1 MNPFE
6 KTFSK
11 KEESFTVSPILL
23 EAAEKALENIAE
35 RKALIRPY
43 NATQERF
50 SKRLVLGRQNNII
63 PLICEETGAVMGLLN
78 PAIPGK
84 SLVYRSPLASV
95 AVCKDIASEGFSY
108 LSLLDTSILAAILIT
123 LAAEHSLFH
132 YGVSIS
138 GAQKNALIRTAPRE
152 FLIEAIV
159 ILVGKINSINARF
172 IPSLSLI
179 LEKDVDNE
187 SIRIRMFNWL
197 SAVRDVVGRPLKALK
212 EEAEEKEEQEQ
223 KKPIKLITAI
233 TVTKHKKNVAEQA
246 KEFKKWKREAK
257 NDIDTMFKDKKI
269 SLKLKTFLLATIV
282 ESEILASTDSTLVEL
297 MATKLE
303 QLNILAA
310 SHIAIGLRKYYRIY
324 SEATKEEDITTSFA
338 STPVG
343 VYEQKEESS
352 NEIDIGSP
360 DDVKEAEGIKQAPTA
375 LTAPTAPIST
385 APTSIPSTSI
395 APIPTIPTPPTST
408 EKTSTEAPVLSF
420 MQRLRMKRTAEEAAI
435 QQAHNAI
442 LNPMPQEKQE
452 NDDAPF

>member
-11 KEESFTVSPILL
+11 KEESFTVSPVLL

-63 PLICEETGAVMGLLN
+63 PLICEDTGAVMGLLN

-123 LAAEHSLFH
+123 LAAEYSLFH

-159 ILVGKINSINARF
+159 ILAGKINSINARF

-223 KKPIKLITAI
+223 KKPIKLITAV
-233 TVTKHKKNVAEQA
+233 TVTKHKKHVAEQA

-324 SEATKEEDITTSFA
+324 SGATKEEEITTSFA

-352 NEIDIGSP
+352 TNDSEIDIGTP
-360 DDVKEAEGIKQAPTA
+360 DSDLPSKEVEAEGIGQAPIKK
-375 LTAPTAPIST
+375 APIST
-385 APTSIPSTSI
+385 APSAPSTPSD
-395 APIPTIPTPPTST
+395 SM
-408 EKTSTEAPVLSF
+408 EAPKLSF
-420 MQRLRMKRTAEEAAI
+420 MQRLRMKRLAEEAAI
-435 QQAHNAI
+435 VQAHNSI
-442 LNPMPQEKQE
+442 LETPIQEKQE

>member
-43 NATQERF
+43 NTTQERF
-50 SKRLVLGRQNNII
+50 SKRLVLGKQNNII

-123 LAAEHSLFH
+123 LAAEYSLFH

-159 ILVGKINSINARF
+159 ILAGKINSINARF

-212 EEAEEKEEQEQ
+212 EEAEEQEQ
-223 KKPIKLITAI
+223 KKLIKLITAV
-233 TVTKHKKNVAEQA
+233 TVTKHKKNVTEQA

-310 SHIAIGLRKYYRIY
+310 THIAIGLRKYYRIY
-324 SEATKEEDITTSFA
+324 SGATQEEEITTSFA
-338 STPVG
+338 SAPVG
-343 VYEQKEESS
+343 VYEEKAESS

-360 DDVKEAEGIKQAPTA
+360 DDVEEAEGNRQA
-375 LTAPTAPIST
+375 LIST
-385 APTSIPSTSI
+385 VPTSISTPS
-395 APIPTIPTPPTST
+395 
-408 EKTSTEAPVLSF
+408 TSTEAPKLSF
-420 MQRLRMKRTAEEAAI
+420 MQQLRMKRMAEEAAI

-442 LNPMPQEKQE
+442 LNPTQSKQE
-452 NDDAPF
+452 NDDDDAPF

>member
-123 LAAEHSLFH
+123 LAAEYSLFH

-159 ILVGKINSINARF
+159 ILAGKINSINARF

-324 SEATKEEDITTSFA
+324 SEATKKEDITTSFA
-338 STPVG
+338 STSVG

-352 NEIDIGSP
+352 NEIDIGTP
-360 DDVKEAEGIKQAPTA
+360 DSDLPSEEMEAEGIEQAPIKKA
-375 LTAPTAPIST
+375 LIPT
-385 APTSIPSTSI
+385 IPSTSLEN
-395 APIPTIPTPPTST
+395 ADNKDASKDA
-408 EKTSTEAPVLSF
+408 EPVGKNLTF
-420 MQRLRMKRTAEEAAI
+420 MQRLRI
-435 QQAHNAI
+435 QKLAKAHSFTVHSMLDHPI
-442 LNPMPQEKQE
+442 PQEKQE

>member
-84 SLVYRSPLASV
+84 SLVYKSPLASV

-123 LAAEHSLFH
+123 LAAEYSLFH

-159 ILVGKINSINARF
+159 ILAGKINSINARF

-197 SAVRDVVGRPLKALK
+197 SAVRDVVGRPLRALK

-223 KKPIKLITAI
+223 KKPIKLITAV

-324 SEATKEEDITTSFA
+324 SEATKEEKITTSFA

-343 VYEQKEESS
+343 VYIAPSTESS
-352 NEIDIGSP
+352 TNEAEIDIGTP
-360 DDVKEAEGIKQAPTA
+360 DSTTSDKEVEAEGSRQ
-375 LTAPTAPIST
+375 APIST
-385 APTSIPSTSI
+385 PS
-395 APIPTIPTPPTST
+395 TST
-408 EKTSTEAPVLSF
+408 EKTSTEAPKLSF
-420 MQRLRMKRTAEEAAI
+420 MQQLRMKRMAEQAAI
-435 QQAHNAI
+435 QKAHNAI
-442 LNPMPQEKQE
+442 LNPISQEKQE